1 MWRREQRELEHPAVR
16 SDARSK
22 GRNPFFPRGS
32 RGPTRRPQLGAAS
45 GQRLETAGPA
55 ACPYLRV
62 ARDEAAA
69 PPGRA
74 GAAARERREGSG
86 GHTLSPHRP
95 LRGPQGG
102 KRRAPRAAA
111 GRAVTLGAPFA
122 PRPTRRTRPG
132 MSRSPSGGC
141 SCGGGGAEGRGHRPA
156 TRSPGSSCGGR
167 RGSGRARL
175 RGYWLDLGAQGS
187 HQMMELVTGRA
198 TRSTRTG
205 SSRAWFQTLVSE
217 HFGTV
222 ISQVASKRS
231 GGRFGVSEV
240 PGKGCGGWVWQNEMK
255 IPVFKEI
262 SS

>member
-1 MWRREQRELEHPAVR
+1 MPGPRGVTPSSPAGGGR
-16 SDARSK
+16 S
-22 GRNPFFPRGS
+22 GS
-32 RGPTRRPQLGAAS
+32 RGPTRRPQPGAAS

-95 LRGPQGG
+95 PRGPQGG

-111 GRAVTLGAPFA
+111 GRVVTLGAPFA

-167 RGSGRARL
+167 PGSGRARL
-175 RGYWLDLGAQGS
+175 SGYWLDRGAQGL
-187 HQMMELVTGRA
+187 HQTMERVTGRA

-205 SSRAWFQTLVSE
+205 SSQAWSRALVSE
-217 HFGTV
+217 RFGNV
-222 ISQVASKRS
+222 LSQVASKRS
-231 GGRFGVSEV
+231 GGRFWVSEA
-240 PGKGCGGWVWQNEMK
+240 PGA
-255 IPVFKEI
+255 
-262 SS
+262 